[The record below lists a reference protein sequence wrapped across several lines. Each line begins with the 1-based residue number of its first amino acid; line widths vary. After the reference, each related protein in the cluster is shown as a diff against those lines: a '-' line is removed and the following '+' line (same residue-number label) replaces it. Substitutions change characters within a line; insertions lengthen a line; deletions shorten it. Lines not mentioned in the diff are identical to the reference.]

1 MRTVIE
7 EVVERRIASG
17 DKNLS
22 YHNGLEIFG
31 EADAGDMP
39 DDLHPNS
46 AGYLRMGQ
54 RFHEQVLSG
63 LVQKVSKRSN

>member
-1 MRTVIE
+1 MRSIIQD
-7 EVVERRIASG
+7 VVEKRIAAG
-17 DKNLS
+17 DTNLS
-22 YHNGLEIFG
+22 YHDGLQIFG

-54 RFHEQVLSG
+54 RFHEQVLSH
-63 LVQKVSKRSN
+63 LVQKVS